1 MKSGLSRAWVPFLA
15 VAAACLLA
23 VGAGWAIAAST
34 TSSATIRACA
44 SKSTGVLRLAA
55 RCKKSERRVSWNTVG
70 PRGLRGLRGIQGA
83 TGATGAG
90 ATGATGAK
98 GDTGPPGPFP
108 PTLPSGKTLRGA
120 FLAEGTSAR
129 SRHSTSSRS
138 ATRFR
143 LAAPGLRSALVPMR
157 ATSASSRLS
166 TSMSTM
172 PSAGSGTRPPTLPT
186 MPRPMER
193 RRSAIQRQPVISS
206 SAGVGRSLRRKRA
219 RPVRVRGNGARR
231 IGCVT
236 QSAES

>member
-83 TGATGAG
+83 TGATGAAG

-108 PTLPSGKTLRGA
+108 PTLPSGKTLRGV
-120 FLAEGTSAR
+120 FLAEGTAAGAGGFIGDNISFGWTLSAKPTQ
-129 SRHSTSSRS
+129 H
-138 ATRFR
+138 FIKVGD
-143 LAAPGLRSALVPMR
+143 PVP
-157 ATSASSRLS
+157 
-166 TSMSTM
+166 
-172 PSAGSGTRPPTLPT
+172 AGCSGTALSPGADAGHLCVFEVEHINVNDAVSRVWNPPANTANNAET
-186 MPRPMER
+186 YGAATF
-193 RRSAIQRQPVISS
+193 SNSTA
-206 SAGVGRSLRRKRA
+206 AGNFEFGGSWA
-219 RPVRVRGNGARR
+219 
-231 IGCVT
+231 VT
-236 QSAES
+236 AP